1 MYIFLYLLAKL
12 TAVSREVFTMAEMSR
27 NSAEFEK
34 TIKRYLKQARE
45 KLNGDLS
52 GTREAI
58 KLIAADKARDFI
70 ETMDRGLDREEREFL
85 KALIITSM
93 HQSFC
98 YGYGIGKIEGNTNE
112 RIFL

>member
-1 MYIFLYLLAKL
+1 
-12 TAVSREVFTMAEMSR
+12 MADVCR
-27 NSAEFEK
+27 NSADFER
-34 TIKRYLKQARE
+34 TIKRYLKQARD

-58 KLIAADKARDFI
+58 KLIAADKAKSFI
-70 ETMDRGLDREEREFL
+70 ETMDRGLDKEEREFL
-85 KALIITSM
+85 KALIIASM

-112 RIFL
+112 RVFL

>member
-1 MYIFLYLLAKL
+1 
-12 TAVSREVFTMAEMSR
+12 MAEVSK
-27 NSAEFEK
+27 SSTEFEN

-45 KLNGDLS
+45 KLNGDLA

-70 ETMDRGLDREEREFL
+70 ETTDRGLDKEEREFL

-98 YGYGIGKIEGNTNE
+98 YGYGIGKMEGSTND
-112 RIFL
+112 RIIL

>member
-1 MYIFLYLLAKL
+1 
-12 TAVSREVFTMAEMSR
+12 MAEMSR

>member
-1 MYIFLYLLAKL
+1 VFALAD
-12 TAVSREVFTMAEMSR
+12 VSK
-27 NSAEFEK
+27 NSIDFES

-45 KLNGDLS
+45 KLNGDLA

-58 KLIAADKARDFI
+58 KIIAADKARDFI
-70 ETMDRGLDREEREFL
+70 ETMDRGLDKEEREFL

-98 YGYGIGKIEGNTNE
+98 YGYGIGKMEGSTND